1 MSLYSLLYFFA
12 LPVNCIAMILV
23 FIRIYKGPTIFDRIV
38 ALDLLIT
45 MGIGSIA
52 IYSIISNQPLFLD
65 VAMILA
71 LIGFLST
78 VAFSY
83 YLEKRKNHD

>member
-1 MSLYSLLYFFA
+1 MSLYKILFFFA
-12 LPVNCIAMILV
+12 LPVNCIAMALV
-23 FIRIYKGPTIFDRIV
+23 FIRIYKGPTVFDRIV

-52 IYSIISNQPLFLD
+52 IYSIITKQPLFLD

-83 YLEKRKNHD
+83 YLEKRKKHD